1 MSIRNFGQQSR
12 ATGLG
17 DAQRWC
23 RELLRA
29 DGRLAHPLPL
39 RPLETLRVMELLLIL
54 SPFVAVALA
63 LVVPA
68 FSGQPA
74 RSVPARVRARNRPDR
89 RAARQPRSV
98 TSASLGGLAGAS
110 ASWLR
115 LG

>member
-1 MSIRNFGQQSR
+1 MRIRNFGEQSR

-17 DAQRWC
+17 DVQRSC
-23 RELLRA
+23 GDLSRA
-29 DGRLAHPLPL
+29 DGRLADRLPL

-89 RAARQPRSV
+89 RAAR
-98 TSASLGGLAGAS
+98 
-110 ASWLR
+110 
-115 LG
+115 